1 MTDGFKDKDGK
12 FRPTVW
18 SPKKNGIKKGS
29 IDSSTTSNN
38 AKYKLQEYYHFD
50 DLSESAKE
58 KALEDARISFADGY
72 NNDFIDYDG
81 QIYDSNAK
89 PHFNGDDVFKEV
101 RPVNYEI
108 DGNRGN
114 DYVQYDLDF
123 KEGGEKKLMKYL
135 GIPKSLQDKISIGFR
150 TSNDNYIYKHNTDIV
165 FYDVN
170 GNDIDL
176 GEEYEVK
183 PSDFDKNYDGE
194 LYSGSVGN
202 NFWQVWKEDLPTKTE
217 FDGLFSATDKWN
229 NLMDNALDGLVQN
242 AQYQYSDEAMKDNIE
257 ANEWQFDKEGNVV

>member
-58 KALEDARISFADGY
+58 KALEDARNFYAEFDAE
-72 NNDFIDYDG
+72 NVVDYDG
-81 QIYDSNAK
+81 QIYDSSVK

-108 DGNRGN
+108 AGNRGN

-123 KEGGEKKLMKYL
+123 KEGGEKRLMKYL

-150 TSNDNYIYKHNTDIV
+150 NSNDNYIYKHNTDIV

-242 AQYQYSDEAMKDNIE
+242 AQYQYSDEAMKENIE

>member
-38 AKYKLQEYYHFD
+38 TKYKLQEYYHFD

-81 QIYDSNAK
+81 QIYDSNVK
-89 PHFNGDDVFKEV
+89 PHFDGNDVFKEI
-101 RPVNYEI
+101 RPVSYEI

-123 KEGGEKKLMKYL
+123 KEGGEKRLMKYL

-150 TSNDNYIYKHNTDIV
+150 NSNDNYIYKHNTDIV
-165 FYDVN
+165 FFDDDGMEYITY
-170 GNDIDL
+170 GNTDDKTYQVL
-176 GEEYEVK
+176 HNAEE
-183 PSDFDKNYDGE
+183 
-194 LYSGSVGN
+194 
-202 NFWQVWKEDLPTKTE
+202 
-217 FDGLFSATDKWN
+217 KWY

-242 AQYQYSDEAMKDNIE
+242 AQYQYSDEAMKENIE

>member
-38 AKYKLQEYYHFD
+38 TKYKLQEYYHFD

-123 KEGGEKKLMKYL
+123 KEGGEKRLMKYL

-150 TSNDNYIYKHNTDIV
+150 NSNDNTIYKHNTDII
-165 FYDVN
+165 FFDDDGMEYITY
-170 GNDIDL
+170 GNTHDKTYQAL
-176 GEEYEVK
+176 HNAEE
-183 PSDFDKNYDGE
+183 
-194 LYSGSVGN
+194 
-202 NFWQVWKEDLPTKTE
+202 
-217 FDGLFSATDKWN
+217 KWY
-229 NLMDNALDGLVQN
+229 NLMDNALDGLVKN

>member
-81 QIYDSNAK
+81 QIYDSNVK
-89 PHFNGDDVFKEV
+89 PHFDGGDVFKEV
-101 RPVNYEI
+101 RPVSYEI
-108 DGNRGN
+108 DGDRGN

-123 KEGGEKKLMKYL
+123 KEGGEKRLMKYL
-135 GIPKSLQDKISIGFR
+135 GIPKSLQDKISIDFR
-150 TSNDNYIYKHNTDIV
+150 NSNDNTIYKHNTDII
-165 FYDVN
+165 FFDDDGMEYITY
-170 GNDIDL
+170 GNTSDKTYQAL
-176 GEEYEVK
+176 HNAEE
-183 PSDFDKNYDGE
+183 
-194 LYSGSVGN
+194 
-202 NFWQVWKEDLPTKTE
+202 
-217 FDGLFSATDKWN
+217 KWY